1 MYGGITEYTAHSPL
15 ILVTRKQTY
24 VCMTG
29 KPLKR
34 PISSGWVF
42 GFQEQMPAPG
52 QTFSSMELTLCGLW
66 TEHTEDVV
74 TRVRWMQV

>member
-1 MYGGITEYTAHSPL
+1 MFGTIEPGLGCLPPAGTALAIPS
-15 ILVTRKQTY
+15 R
-24 VCMTG
+24 
-29 KPLKR
+29 R
-34 PISSGWVF
+34 DRRWVF